1 MPTKLT
7 GVELPNLLLHLMAS
21 AGGYPCAIARLYHFL
36 LRIRW
41 GTPLRIRSVLRPSTH
56 SRQMDRLKDS
66 LCGQGYRMPNDAEPL
81 ALRL

>member
-21 AGGYPCAIARLYHFL
+21 AGGCPCAIARLYHFL

-41 GTPLRIRSVLRPSTH
+41 GAPIAYTQCITPLH
-56 SRQMDRLKDS
+56 SQQAN
-66 LCGQGYRMPNDAEPL
+66 GQAKGF
-81 ALRL
+81 ALWTGI